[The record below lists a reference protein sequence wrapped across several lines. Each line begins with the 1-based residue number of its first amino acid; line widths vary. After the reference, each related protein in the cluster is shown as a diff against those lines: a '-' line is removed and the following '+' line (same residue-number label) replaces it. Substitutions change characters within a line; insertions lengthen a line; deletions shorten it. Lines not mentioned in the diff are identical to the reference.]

1 MSSTLKI
8 PRPANQNRIAIVILA
23 AGAST
28 RLGTAKQLLK
38 ANDSQTLLKR
48 AATTALSTTCR
59 PVVVVLG
66 ANHEAISKELSGLD
80 LFIAI
85 NAQWQTGI
93 ASSVKHGLQEVL
105 RLQAD
110 TDALIF
116 MVCDQ
121 PYVTTALLEA
131 LMAQYHATGK
141 NLVASRYDEATG
153 TPALFDHSFF
163 PLLERLEGDKGALK
177 LIHQFPE
184 QLGFVPFAKGI
195 FDIDTAEDY
204 RRYSG
209 NKE

>member
-1 MSSTLKI
+1 MPDPQSATIKK
-8 PRPANQNRIAIVILA
+8 IAIVILA

-38 ANDSQTLLKR
+38 AKDSQTLLKH
-48 AATTALSTTCR
+48 AATTALSTNCR

-66 ANHEAISKELSGLD
+66 ASHETIAKELSGLD
-80 LFIAI
+80 LFIAV

-93 ASSVKHGLQEVL
+93 ASSVKCGLQEVL

-131 LMAQYHATGK
+131 LVIRYQASGK
-141 NLVASRYDEATG
+141 TIVASRYDEATG
-153 TPALFDHSFF
+153 TPALFDHTFF

-177 LIHQFPE
+177 LIHQFPDR
-184 QLGFVPFAKGI
+184 LGFVPFTEGI

-204 RRYSG
+204 SRYSG
-209 NKE
+209 KDE

>member
-1 MSSTLKI
+1 MPDPQSATTKK
-8 PRPANQNRIAIVILA
+8 IAIVILG

-38 ANDSQTLLKR
+38 ANDSQTFLKH
-48 AATTALSTTCR
+48 AAATALSTTCR

-66 ANHEAISKELSGLD
+66 SGHEAIVKELSGLD
-80 LFIAI
+80 LFIVV
-85 NAQWQTGI
+85 NAHWQTGL
-93 ASSVKHGLQEVL
+93 ASSVKCGLHEAL
-105 RLQAD
+105 RMQAD

-121 PYVTTALLEA
+121 PFVSTTLLEA
-131 LMAQYHATGK
+131 LVDHYHASGK
-141 NLVASRYDEATG
+141 TIVASRYDEVTG

-163 PLLERLEGDKGALK
+163 PLLETLEGDKGALK

-184 QLGFVPFAKGI
+184 RVGFVPFSKGI

-204 RRYSG
+204 RRYTG
-209 NKE
+209 NEE